1 MKTNTKKRI
10 IAIAIPL
17 GVGVASSLIT
27 MNAFEAYESF
37 PRAPLSPPAFLFPIV
52 WTILFILM
60 GIASYLVAVSADT
73 ENSKKALILYGVQ
86 LVVNFFWP
94 IFFFNLQWFTF
105 AFIWLAILWLL
116 IIATGVAF
124 SKINL
129 KAAALL
135 IPYFLWT
142 SFAGYLN
149 LFVAMN
155 TQG

>member
-73 ENSKKALILYGVQ
+73 ENSKNSIKSENYLFFGYKKAFLVLQ
-86 LVVNFFWP
+86 LSFFCDT
-94 IFFFNLQWFTF
+94 IVKLE
-105 AFIWLAILWLL
+105 
-116 IIATGVAF
+116 
-124 SKINL
+124 
-129 KAAALL
+129 
-135 IPYFLWT
+135 
-142 SFAGYLN
+142 
-149 LFVAMN
+149 M
-155 TQG
+155 